1 MRTAPP
7 ASPYKNPSPYPDQ
20 LPPPGAE
27 HEYEYEYEYE
37 EPPAGHPVF
46 WFLTLIVIMVLA
58 VGVLCW
64 VVPEHWLQARPMDR
78 AAIDMPFDPP
88 LLEVPEQLT
97 GVPLPPESVQ
107 QTLKQRRAFFTGDFE
122 FLDASLTVQ
131 RKQAFASEAGSVDYH
146 PLVSSLEDTALAGV
160 DRCREWLQAMPESYV
175 AHWICAEVWNDGAWE
190 ARSGRY
196 MSEINIAQTI
206 LMDERLLVSNSLL
219 ERALT
224 LDDMPVE
231 ALTLLSHNHFLL
243 GTRMA
248 EDESLWTHIVSMF
261 KSDDP
266 DAPADLPNLRTT
278 GLAARYHGMAVALHP
293 RYLPAHRNWANFLQP
308 KWGGTRELVQK
319 AIKDAELAGIAEGD
333 LHDMWDEFVAS
344 PTKFS
349 TPGATQEYWE
359 KAINE
364 HATLR
369 RMEGLMHDQAGRKN
383 WKAVIP
389 AAQAIIASYPD
400 NSGAYF
406 WLAEAKA
413 MTGKVEQAQAAH
425 LYAAAMG
432 HDGAIQNMILAFIR
446 GGLGVDEGYTGPELP
461 ELCRYSAALGS
472 PIGANCLGAGA
483 FEGGQPGVP
492 FAKDPAQGYAW
503 HLLGSRAGHYNS
515 QFDLGWMLYT
525 GRVTDLDRQQAQEL
539 GIFWL
544 RRAEEKGHTF
554 AARRLDELGIDR
566 TKAITGSDNLLML
579 SNAIKTT
586 LARLRQQL
594 LNVLA

>member
-1 MRTAPP
+1 MRTDPP
-7 ASPYKNPSPYPDQ
+7 ASPYQNPSPYPGQ
-20 LPPPGAE
+20 RPPLD
-27 HEYEYEYEYE
+27 EYDYALEYE
-37 EPPAGHPVF
+37 EPPSGHPWLWLLALLV
-46 WFLTLIVIMVLA
+46 VMVLA
-58 VGVLCW
+58 LAALCW
-64 VVPEHWLQARPMDR
+64 LVPEHWLQARPMDR
-78 AAIDMPFDPP
+78 AAIDMPFEQPR
-88 LLEVPEQLT
+88 LEAPEQLT

-107 QTLKQRRAFFTGDFE
+107 QTLQQRRAFFAGDFE
-122 FLDASLTVQ
+122 FLDASLTAQ
-131 RKQAFASEAGSVDYH
+131 RKQAFASETRSVGFH
-146 PLVSSLEDTALAGV
+146 PLVSGLEDTALAGV

-196 MSEINIAQTI
+196 MSEINVAQTI
-206 LMDERLLVSNSLL
+206 IMDERLLVSNSLL

-224 LDDMPVE
+224 LDDKPVE

-248 EDESLWTHIVSMF
+248 EDEPLWTHILSLF
-261 KSDDP
+261 KGDNPESLTE
-266 DAPADLPNLRTT
+266 LPHPRTT
-278 GLAARYHGMAVALHP
+278 GLAARYHAQAVALYP

-308 KWGGTRELVQK
+308 KWGGTRELVQE
-319 AIKDAELAGIAEGD
+319 AIKDAELAGIAKGD
-333 LHDMWDEFVAS
+333 LYDMWDEFVAD
-344 PTKFS
+344 PTRSS

-359 KAINE
+359 KAIDE
-364 HATLR
+364 HATFR
-369 RMEGLMHDQAGRKN
+369 RLEGLMHDQAGRKN

-389 AAQAIIASYPD
+389 AAEAIIASYPD
-400 NSGAYF
+400 DGGAYF
-406 WLAEAKA
+406 WLAEAKM
-413 MTGKVEQAQAAH
+413 MTGKVEEAQAAQ

-446 GGLGVDEGYTGPELP
+446 GGLGVEEGYAGPDLP

-472 PIGANCLGAGA
+472 PIGSNCLGAGA

-525 GRVTDLDRQQAQEL
+525 GRVPGLDREQAQEL

-544 RRAEEKGHTF
+544 RRAEEKGHKF

-579 SNAIKTT
+579 SNSIRTN
-586 LARLRQQL
+586 LARVRQQL
-594 LNVLA
+594 LSLLA